1 MTMTVT
7 NTGEGGN
14 HIIDSNEE
22 EMEEEVECVIG
33 ASKDV
38 RNGTFCLNPIQ
49 VKDQKGTSVTTL
61 GRNQIPKTC

>member
-33 ASKDV
+33 ASKDA
-38 RNGTFCLNPIQ
+38 RNGTVCLNPIQ
-49 VKDQKGTSVTTL
+49 VKDQKGTMRQSV
-61 GRNQIPKTC
+61 R